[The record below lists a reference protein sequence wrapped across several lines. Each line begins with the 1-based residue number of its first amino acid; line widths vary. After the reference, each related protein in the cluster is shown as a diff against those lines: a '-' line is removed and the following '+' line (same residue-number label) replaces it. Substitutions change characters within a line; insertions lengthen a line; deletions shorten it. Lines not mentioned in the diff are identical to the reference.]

1 MKSRAVARFRLFIN
15 ALDIPEGNRT
25 NERHRY
31 IDVVRR
37 YFGENNRHMFTVLI
51 VNMCPLFCLSFIS
64 SVQYLPAL
72 RFAQRSIYLFIYLFI
87 HSTTSTHNSGFS
99 VEVKYEKEKNYYCE
113 ESDKGKEGW
122 FTMGRSR
129 TASAAAA

>member
-1 MKSRAVARFRLFIN
+1 MENYYWERMMKSRAVARFRLFIN

-37 YFGENNRHMFTVLI
+37 YFGENNRHMFTVLV
-51 VNMCPLFCLSFIS
+51 VNMCPLFCLSFIP

-72 RFAQRSIYLFIYLFI
+72 RFAQR
-87 HSTTSTHNSGFS
+87 H
-99 VEVKYEKEKNYYCE
+99 K
-113 ESDKGKEGW
+113 
-122 FTMGRSR
+122 
-129 TASAAAA
+129 AAAPLSVIYEYVYYMYIILYHFQRPFPSPLLCYLGCRCNPIFQKKN